1 MSLSAEA
8 DKVENLEFKWGKKR
22 GVGGKKKEVQFYDS
36 FTYDGVDYIL
46 HDCVYMYKEGEPK
59 PYIGKLIKIWEN
71 GDKTKKVKVQWF
83 FHPSEILNWLRGE
96 EALPNEIFLAS
107 GEGAGV
113 ANVNPLEAIAG
124 KCNVVCISKDSR
136 NPQPSEQE
144 IRMADYIFYRT
155 FDVRHCTISDKMDD
169 KVGGLEVKFVFN
181 SKESEMISGAPLDCV
196 KKEEAVAC
204 NQTLQLP
211 RQNPPE
217 EFKTPG
223 KGIEKISGVPLASEK
238 KEEAVA
244 CNQTLQPSGKNPPEE
259 FKTTKTDGHS
269 NHLVAKGCADL
280 KDSLVKGKPAS
291 CAAMDSDD
299 VPTTSGQRGTV
310 SGDKTTR
317 NMNSVHKLTVHENDV
332 KALVTT
338 ITYPEGKAKTGP
350 GSGSGSGSG
359 FLGPDRG
366 IKSVKDTGAS
376 EDRPSKKA
384 RVDSSIKLSENK
396 NNNGVR
402 KASINS
408 DGNNA
413 KDLADTLPSGG
424 KTKSKVASLGW
435 DKDLQPKTDEKM
447 MKLTKSK
454 VSSFGPDKDLQ
465 QKTDEKMAKL
475 SNGKLLKV
483 SARETPGDRKTE
495 GEVTR
500 RPDDP
505 WEERLKSTHEQ
516 GTLVHLSNLDPEY
529 TSGEVEFYI
538 EEPGQGGPIKENISE
553 VQNSCDGDLVL
564 SCRATNQMEL
574 VGAAFEVAKC
584 AGRFRKVQERAR
596 GEEALNEG
604 LDGSIGGTTQGDDGE
619 GRFTRLEEA
628 LVGPA
633 PAAADTDHIETW
645 WLGMLLC
652 DEGVTESGGGECHAP
667 RISVTRGAEFE
678 VAKCAGRFR
687 KVQERARV
695 CWKAL
700 ERDGRV

>member
-124 KCNVVCISKDSR
+124 KCNVVCISKGSR

-317 NMNSVHKLTVHENDV
+317 NMNSIHKLTVHENDA

-350 GSGSGSGSG
+350 GSGSGSG

-500 RPDDP
+500 RPDDERSKWFKALP

-529 TSGEVEFYI
+529 TSGEVEDIIWHAFKEYCTAKMI
-538 EEPGQGGPIKENISE
+538 QRTAISSPHSGQAFVILKTKGAAEKIIKELG
-553 VQNSCDGDLVL
+553 DGCLML
-564 SCRATNQMEL
+564 SNGRPL
-574 VGAAFEVAKC
+574 VGSMAPPPSFLGKQSTFTGHLFVDKSKHQMQREMKEAVSTSHCSQPNTIEYEMAMEWRLLQSRSDRWWKLLYK
-584 AGRFRKVQERAR
+584 RQ
-596 GEEALNEG
+596 GEEL
-604 LDGSIGGTTQGDDGE
+604 
-619 GRFTRLEEA
+619 
-628 LVGPA
+628 
-633 PAAADTDHIETW
+633 
-645 WLGMLLC
+645 
-652 DEGVTESGGGECHAP
+652 
-667 RISVTRGAEFE
+667 
-678 VAKCAGRFR
+678 R
-687 KVQERARV
+687 KL
-695 CWKAL
+695 KSNL
-700 ERDGRV
+700 KLK